1 MVLHFFLRDGP
12 MLANLVNGATE
23 AHLNRALNSV
33 ALVSTATKAGTITKR
48 SSFFEQCIYFVVW

>member
-1 MVLHFFLRDGP
+1 
-12 MLANLVNGATE
+12 MLASLVTAATE